1 MPEATIDGTLVHYLD
16 QGDGEPALVL
26 LHAFPLRAAMWS
38 PQLDA
43 LAATRVVVPD
53 LLGFGASDAPD
64 DLSAYSVDIW
74 ADLVAGLLDHLGL
87 ERVILGGL
95 SMGGYAAFAF
105 HRRHRS
111 RLAGLVLADT
121 RPGPDTP
128 EAAERRRSQIRQLH
142 EGGQA
147 ELVETLLGG
156 LLGEYT
162 RRHRPDVVAAA
173 RALMDS
179 SPAGFRGALDAM
191 IRRPDSTPDLAT
203 IDVPTLVVVG
213 DQDALATPEVA
224 RAMHAAVPGA
234 DLAVVP
240 GAGHLSSLEA
250 PAAFNAALAD
260 FVGRCR
266 QAGEQ
271 R

>member
-1 MPEATIDGTLVHYLD
+1 MPEVDIGGRHVHYLD
-16 QGDGEPALVL
+16 QGDGGLALVL

-38 PQLDA
+38 PQLGA
-43 LAATRVVVPD
+43 LAATRVVAPD
-53 LLGFGASDAPD
+53 LIGFGASDAPD

-121 RPGPDTP
+121 RPGPDAP
-128 EAAERRRSQIRQLH
+128 EAAQRRRAQI
-142 EGGQA
+142 GQVRERGTA

-162 RRHRPDVVAAA
+162 RRHRPEVVAAT

-213 DQDALATPEVA
+213 EQDAPSPPDVA

-240 GAGHLSSLEA
+240 GAGHLSNLEA

-260 FVGRCR
+260 FVGRC
-266 QAGEQ
+266 QEGWHQ

>member
-16 QGDGEPALVL
+16 QGDGGPALVL

-38 PQLDA
+38 PQLSA
-43 LAATRVVVPD
+43 LAATRVVAPD

-95 SMGGYAAFAF
+95 SMGAYAAFAF

-128 EAAERRRSQIRQLH
+128 EAAERRRAQIDQVR
-142 EGGQA
+142 ERGTA

-162 RRHRPDVVAAA
+162 RRHRAEVVAEA

-179 SPAGFRGALDAM
+179 SPAGFMGALDAM

-213 DQDALATPEVA
+213 EQDSLSPPDVA

-240 GAGHLSSLEA
+240 GAGHLSNLEA

-260 FVGRCR
+260 FVGRCLE
-266 QAGEQ
+266 GWDQ